1 MNTYQSYSFSETICQ
16 GETSFGYSSSG
27 KYIDTLVSVSGCDS
41 IRTLKLHVIPK
52 QFETLHHQLCPGE
65 NLFSYT
71 KPGTYIDTFLTSMG
85 CDSLRILFLETD
97 PLCCNIFVPNA
108 FSPNGDDLNDEFIIR
123 GIFQDY
129 NLIIADRW

>member
-1 MNTYQSYSFSETICQ
+1 
-16 GETSFGYSSSG
+16 
-27 KYIDTLVSVSGCDS
+27 
-41 IRTLKLHVIPK
+41 
-52 QFETLHHQLCPGE
+52 
-65 NLFSYT
+65 
-71 KPGTYIDTFLTSMG
+71 MG

-129 NLIIADRW
+129 NLIIADRWGNMVFKSRDANVGWNGKFRGEKWLLEPITIFSNISVTIRR